1 MDHLFEIWAE
11 FFTFWGFHILCVW
24 LLVFG
29 GFRGERWLMGRKTRL
44 LRFLLLP
51 ALAAGMIYG
60 YLRFSGRLLYAADG
74 WDSWSK
80 LYHYT
85 NQTNGASFLFCSGCL
100 LLGVLLALLKA
111 GYVRRK

>member
-1 MDHLFEIWAE
+1 MGVPHPVRVAARVRRVPGGALADGAE
-11 FFTFWGFHILCVW
+11 NPAAA
-24 LLVFG
+24 
-29 GFRGERWLMGRKTRL
+29 
-44 LRFLLLP
+44 FLLLP
-51 ALAAGMIYG
+51 ALAAGLIYG